1 MSTRRI
7 AVVGSIV
14 AGAALTFT
22 PPATAD
28 ELTTT
33 VDSEIATLN
42 SIFEFEALLAGD
54 SADVVKSAGALD
66 TILLADAPDTA
77 PLTTLDYELYGPFAG
92 LDVGNLDP
100 APGAQDVFNG
110 ALVDFYAI
118 NAVEQTLLF
127 DNLGV
132 IPSSALLDVEL
143 TSIEDVLAELKADA
157 AIRVLAESLAWPQIA
172 LALLSGH

>member
-14 AGAALTFT
+14 AGAALAFT
-22 PPATAD
+22 PLAAAD

-33 VDSEIATLN
+33 VDNEIATLN
-42 SIFEFEALLAGD
+42 SIFEFEAFLAGD
-54 SADVVKSAGALD
+54 SADVVKSAGTLD
-66 TILLADAPDTA
+66 TIPLADAPDTA
-77 PLTTLDYELYGPFAG
+77 PLTTLNYELYGPFAG

-118 NAVEQTLLF
+118 NAVEQTLLS
-127 DNLGV
+127 DNYGV
-132 IPSSALLDVEL
+132 VPSSALLDVEL
-143 TSIEDVLAELKADA
+143 TSIDDVLAELKADA
-157 AIRVLAESLAWPQIA
+157 AIRVLAEALAWPQIA